1 MPRRGDTT
9 RQGLTDVFRALRATM
24 RKDRG
29 LSGSFDRLA
38 TLSWIMLLKLIDD
51 TDSAREAAAQE
62 GGATFVPTIPPPY
75 RWRDWAARSGG
86 LRGELLKRF
95 VDGADAL
102 RPDGTHGPGLLAA
115 LRDLSAAGTLASVFR
130 DLTNRMDS
138 AELLG
143 AILDPVDG
151 ICLTDPAQRAALC
164 HLYEALL
171 KELHTAGSAGEF
183 YTPRPIVRFMV
194 AALDP
199 RLGEVVEDVAA
210 GSGGFLV
217 EAYAHLARQCQ
228 TPEDHLAL
236 QTRCIRG
243 GDAKPL
249 PVLMATLNLM
259 LHGLEAPR
267 LAHGNALHGA
277 SAPEMADVL
286 LTNPPFGGRED
297 VSGLG
302 APEGGAATSDTALLL
317 LQLLAR
323 KLRRPGGRAGV
334 VVLNGTLF
342 TGGAAARVREC
353 LLTTCNLHTIVR
365 LPPGAFAPYSDV
377 PANILFFDA
386 AGPTR
391 GVWFY
396 ELPPPQGR
404 QRYTKTNPVGDAA
417 FADCLAWWHARAQHT
432 RAWRVPLAE
441 IAAGAYS
448 LDRKNPYRA
457 IGAAPRSPLQI
468 ADDVLQKERRIID
481 LLSDIKTLLR
491 DAA

>member
-1 MPRRGDTT
+1 MPRRSNTA
-9 RQGLTDVFRALRATM
+9 RQGLADVFRALRATM
-24 RKDRG
+24 RRDRG

-38 TLSWIMLLKLIDD
+38 TLSWILLLKLVDD
-51 TDSAREAAAQE
+51 TDGAREAAQW
-62 GGATFVPTIPPPY
+62 GGAAFVPTIQPPY
-75 RWRDWAARSGG
+75 RWRDWAARRGG
-86 LRGELLKRF
+86 LRGEALKQF
-95 VDGADAL
+95 VDGAGAL
-102 RPDGTHGPGLLAA
+102 RPDGTRGPALLAA
-115 LRDLSAAGTLASVFR
+115 LRDPSTAGALAPVFR
-130 DLTNRMDS
+130 DLTNRMES

-143 AILDPVDG
+143 AVLDQIDG
-151 ICLTDPAQRAALC
+151 VCFTDPEQRAALC

-171 KELHTAGSAGEF
+171 MEMHSAGSAGEF

-194 AALDP
+194 AALNP

-217 EAYAHLARQCQ
+217 EAYARLARQCQ

-236 QTRCIRG
+236 QTWCIRG

-249 PVLMATLNLM
+249 PLLMATLNLM

-267 LAHGNALHGA
+267 LAYGNALRGA

-323 KLRRPGGRAGV
+323 KLRRPGGRASV

-342 TGGAAARVREC
+342 AGGAAARVREC
-353 LLTTCNLHTIVR
+353 LLTTCNLHMIVR
-365 LPPGAFAPYSDV
+365 LPSGAFAPYSDV
-377 PANILFFDA
+377 PANILFLDA

-391 GVWFY
+391 EVWFY
-396 ELPPPQGR
+396 EMPPPQGR

-417 FADCLAWWHARAQHT
+417 FADCLAWWHARAQHA
-432 RAWRVPLAE
+432 RAWRVPFPE
-441 IAAGAYS
+441 IAADGYN

-457 IGAAPRSPLQI
+457 IGAPAPAPLQI
-468 ADDVLQKERRIID
+468 ADSVLQKEHRIID
-481 LLSDIKTLLR
+481 LLSEIKALLR